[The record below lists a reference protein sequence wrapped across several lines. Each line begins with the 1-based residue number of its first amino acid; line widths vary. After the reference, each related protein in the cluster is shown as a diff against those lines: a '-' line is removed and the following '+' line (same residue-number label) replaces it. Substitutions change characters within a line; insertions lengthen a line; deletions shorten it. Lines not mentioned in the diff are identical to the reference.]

1 MAIVSKDK
9 LKSYFERGDRP
20 NEEQFINLID
30 SMYSKQDDHDFTAN
44 TIVSTGGTTI
54 LTCKEDGGHMGTLY
68 VNTLFV
74 AGEEYDPGSDVPTMY
89 GYKYDPSKPSF
100 AELENNINTASG
112 GYSHAEGYGSIAAGL
127 GAHAEGGYNASNPG
141 GWATGTSSH
150 AEGVLTTAST
160 PCSHAEGYKT
170 NACGNEAHTEGD
182 QTIAYSHA
190 AHAEGSGSTASGES
204 AHAEGHACV
213 AKGYGAHAEGDSTS
227 GLATGAHSE
236 GYKTLAKSNYSHAG
250 GSNTTAQ
257 TNCSFVHGSNITGS
271 TNCAAHAAFGTNGN
285 IAARESS
292 LSKAIRFAICNGSSA
307 SALKNAFEVFSD
319 GSVSF
324 NESQLF
330 TGVTTTV
337 SSTSTDNQLP
347 TAKACWNAITGNGL
361 TQTTGDNRYLQKKS
375 TSNSNASVGWGA
387 SGLTVTSVSGAA
399 ASHGIVVKGS
409 GNTYIRDGKIDT
421 SGALTVGGNATLKS
435 GTTANTLTVT
445 GSTNLKS
452 GTTANTMYITG
463 NFKLSSGV
471 SANSI
476 TTAVT
481 SSSTDQQL
489 PTAKACYKAIT
500 GATSSYLKKNGDTAT
515 TLTATNLTMTKG
527 LNFTLNKVFSD
538 SNFTH
543 NSGGYYST
551 STPKSFVTFTDAYGT
566 NEPVY
571 IWYKSSDYP
580 PGSIAFIQC
589 GYHDN
594 RDVYVA
600 KGYSNGSTVWEKFA
614 TDNKIYMLIFSHRT
628 FSIGGTVYASPSAY
642 IDCSTINV

>member
-1 MAIVSKDK
+1 MAIVSKGK
-9 LKSYFERGDRP
+9 LKGYFERGDRP

-30 SMYSKQDDHDFTAN
+30 SMYGKQDDHDFTAN

-257 TNCSFVHGSNITGS
+257 TNSSFVHGSNIAGS
-271 TNCAAHAAFGTNGN
+271 TNCVAHAAFGTNGN

-292 LSKAIRFAICNGSSA
+292 LSKAIRFAICNGTST

-347 TAKACWNAITGNGL
+347 TAKACWAAITGNGL
-361 TQTTGDNRYLQKKS
+361 TQATGDNRYLQKKS
-375 TSNSNASVGWGA
+375 DFNNSDIGVAWG
-387 SGLTVTSVSGAA
+387 SKGLTISGSS
-399 ASHGIVVKGS
+399 ASEASQGLLVGS
-409 GNTYIRDGKIDT
+409 INKTYIRNGYIDT
-421 SGALTVGGNATLKS
+421 AKDLTVGGNATLKG

-452 GTTANTMYITG
+452 GTTANTMYISG
-463 NFKLSSGV
+463 NFKLKNGV
-471 SANSI
+471 SADSI
-476 TTAVT
+476 TTTVFGT
-481 SSSTDQQL
+481 STDQQL
-489 PTAKACYKAIT
+489 PTALACWNVVNT
-500 GATSSYLKKNGDTAT
+500 RLKKNGDTAT
-515 TLTATNLTMTKG
+515 TLTITDG
-527 LNFTLNKVFSD
+527 LNFTISTGV
-538 SNFTH
+538 TWYE
-543 NSGGYYST
+543 SGDYYYTYS
-551 STPKSFVTFTDAYGT
+551 PKSFMKFDSTHKDK
-566 NEPVY
+566 NLR
-571 IWYKSSDYP
+571 IWYPSSSYP
-580 PGSIAFIQC
+580 KGSIAFIQC
-589 GYHDN
+589 GDSRN
-594 RDVYVA
+594 KDIGVA
-600 KGYSNGSTVWEKFA
+600 IGYSNNQTQFKWFN
-614 TDNKIYMLIFSHRT
+614 TDNMVYMLIFGDKTYTH
-628 FSIGGTVYASPSAY
+628 GGVTYAIPSGY
-642 IDCSTINV
+642 IECSKL